1 VCEETLTAAF
11 KSVGKVLAA
20 AISCMRGIALAA
32 PLFVSRGESIAGFL
46 PKNPLCCLK
55 NEALAEATRYRSEV
69 PETERGKMK
78 ATIGAGIFLA
88 LAALMP
94 AAPVA
99 AQDPIGGAIVGG
111 AMGGIIG
118 GALGRGPGA
127 VAGAVIGATAG
138 AAIAAEA
145 QRRNNGYYWWHG
157 GCYYR
162 YPDGSWLQV
171 APGYC

>member
-1 VCEETLTAAF
+1 L
-11 KSVGKVLAA
+11 
-20 AISCMRGIALAA
+20 ALATFA
-32 PLFVSRGESIAGFL
+32 AGARPLKTEEKKKMR
-46 PKNPLCCLK
+46 
-55 NEALAEATRYRSEV
+55 ATL
-69 PETERGKMK
+69 
-78 ATIGAGIFLA
+78 GAGIFLA
-88 LAALMP
+88 LAALLP
-94 AAPVA
+94 AEPVA
-99 AQDPIGGAIVGG
+99 AQNPVGGAIVGG
-111 AMGGIIG
+111 AVGGIIG